1 VKDKNCNL
9 LVDSHNILNSWRNCF
24 SSYWIYKVV
33 SGFRQIEIH
42 LAKQLVNFQ
51 AVPHVSHKSC
61 IYFFYWCTFICYS
74 KMLKDIL
81 GDCITQHELLT
92 LARHYSAQCIKEQ
105 YTKESLR

>member
-1 VKDKNCNL
+1 MDENCNL
-9 LVDSHNILNSWRNCF
+9 LVDSHSILNRWRNCF

-42 LAKQLVNFQ
+42 LAEQLVNCQ
-51 AVPHVSHKSC
+51 AHKSC
-61 IYFFYWCTFICYS
+61 IYFFEWCICYS
-74 KMLKDIL
+74 KMLKEIL
-81 GDCITQHELLT
+81 GDYITQHELIT